1 MSDDM
6 VKRLVEKRAS
16 VWETAKAHLDKV
28 ESEDREFSAEADE
41 TWSKLNGELDSL
53 DKRIDEATSLAE
65 RNAKADEI
73 RAKYGDVEPAKE
85 TAEVETDN
93 DVLRKM
99 ISGETRGTKE
109 FKRETRD
116 LTKLSAGAGLNT
128 VPTNFYGTL
137 VEHMIANSAIRQ
149 SNVTVL
155 TTDGGQA
162 LQVPKTTTHP
172 TAALIAEAG
181 TITESDAVFGQV
193 TLNAYKYAFS
203 TQVSSELENDTG
215 VDLAGYLARIGGE
228 ALGNGSGAAFI
239 VGDGSDKPQGIVPAS
254 TLGVT
259 GDASVAGI
267 FTADNL
273 IDLFYSV
280 IAPYRSNG
288 SWLMRDAAIK
298 NARKLKESATGQ
310 YLWQPGL
317 LADEPST
324 LLGRPV
330 LSDPNVVAPALSAK
344 SVVFG
349 DLSKYFIRDVSGVR
363 VERSTDFAFQND
375 LVTWRFILRTDGE
388 LIDTT
393 GAVKH
398 FIGNAA

>member
-6 VKRLVEKRAS
+6 IQRLTEKRAN
-16 VWETAKAHLDKV
+16 VWEQAKAHLDTV
-28 ESEDREFSAEADE
+28 EKEGREFTGEADE
-41 TWSKLNGELDSL
+41 TWSKLNDELSGL
-53 DKRIDEATSLAE
+53 DKRIGEVADLAK
-65 RNAKADEI
+65 RNKAADEI
-73 RAKYGDVEPAKE
+73 RDQFKPEAKQEQR
-85 TAEVETDN
+85 TDPS
-93 DVLRKM
+93 DEDRLRAM
-99 ISGETRGTKE
+99 VRGESRSFE
-109 FKRETRD
+109 FRD
-116 LTKLSAGAGLNT
+116 LSKLTAGAGLNT
-128 VPTNFYGTL
+128 VATNFYGQL
-137 VEHMIANSAIRQ
+137 QEHMIANSAIRQ

-172 TAALIAEAG
+172 TAGIIAEAG
-181 TITESDAVFGQV
+181 SITESDAVFGQV

-203 TQVSSELENDTG
+203 TQISSELENDTG
-215 VDLAGYLARIGGE
+215 VNLVEYLARIGGE
-228 ALGNGSGAAFI
+228 ALGNGSGAHFI
-239 VGDGSDKPQGIVPAS
+239 TGDGSDKPNGIVPAS

-259 GDASVAGI
+259 GAASVTGA
-267 FTADNL
+267 FNSDNL

-280 IAPYRSNG
+280 IAPYRKNG
-288 SWLMRDAAIK
+288 SWLMQDAAIK
-298 NARKLKESATGQ
+298 AARKLKESATGQ

-330 LSDPNVVAPALSAK
+330 LSDPNVAAPALAAK

-349 DLSKYFIRDVSGVR
+349 DLSKYIIRDVKGVR
-363 VERSTDFAFQND
+363 VERSADFAFQND
-375 LVTWRFILRTDGE
+375 LITWRFILRTDGD